1 MSVPNVGV
9 TQVIQDPG
17 LGGVLAKGIGGITQL
32 LQQQQMQADQRAKDA
47 IAAQYTNAM
56 TDKLRSDM
64 SIQASDRQMALDKAK
79 QDRDRAVQA
88 RDLLIS
94 SLGTQLNAGQVASLK
109 TQEPAEAAAWLQ
121 KSFFPEVQKF
131 GETDRGIQLNPLT
144 GQATT
149 VVSAAKKPLSNPTT
163 WQEFAATKGLP
174 IDTPPEA
181 VPQFG
186 PEYDVWLNRQKA
198 AAATRL
204 SVNNYGNTADSKS
217 AEEVVKL
224 FAADAADARIL
235 RDDNV
240 AINNA
245 LTTLNQGIMAGPV
258 GGRLV
263 SAGVLLKQIGL
274 TNSDDASNTR
284 IYLAQIAERVLP
296 IVRKLA
302 PVTEEDRK
310 WLEAAKGGNIDK
322 LDSRGIRRLLELQRD
337 ANNLAI
343 GNANRRITE
352 SKTLNQTA
360 KADLITEISEAL
372 PAVQRFDV
380 PGVGVV
386 TGTLDTATGRY
397 YYINPSGQRSWLN
410 AGGK

>member
-1 MSVPNVGV
+1 MGIPNVGV
-9 TQVIQDPG
+9 TGVIQDPG

-32 LQQQQMQADQRAKDA
+32 LMQQQQMADQRAKDA
-47 IAAQYTNAM
+47 IAASYTNAM

-88 RDLLIS
+88 RDLLIT

-109 TQEPAEAAAWLQ
+109 SQEPAEAAAWLQ

-131 GETDRGIQLNPLT
+131 GETDRGIQINPLT

-149 VVSAAKKPLSNPTT
+149 LVSAAKKPLSNPTT

-174 IDTPPEA
+174 IDTPPETVA
-181 VPQFG
+181 QFG
-186 PEYDVWLNRQKA
+186 PEYDAWLNRQKA

-235 RDDNV
+235 REDNE
-240 AINNA
+240 AIGRA
-245 LTTLNQGIMAGPV
+245 LTTLDQGIMAGPI
-258 GGRLV
+258 GGKLV
-263 SAGVLLKQIGL
+263 SAGVLLKQMGL
-274 TNSDDASNTR
+274 TNSDDAANTR
-284 IYLAQIAERVLP
+284 IYLAQIADRVLP

-302 PVTEEDRK
+302 PVTEEDRG

-322 LDSRGIRRLLELQRD
+322 LPAKGLRRLLVLQRD
-337 ANNLAI
+337 ANNIAI

-352 SKTLNQTA
+352 SKTLNDKA
-360 KADLITEISEAL
+360 KQDFITEISQAL
-372 PAVQRFDV
+372 PAVQKFDV
-380 PGVGVV
+380 PGIGVV
-386 TGTLDTATGRY
+386 TGTLDPVTGRY
-397 YYINPSGQRSWLN
+397 YYISPSGQRAWLN